1 MEEPRHAEPKPSEF
15 SEPSEADFNDDGPP
29 QEPCTFPPLTAVA
42 VVIAALMLAA
52 VATAV
57 LNQLGAAISVV
68 APLLFR

>member
-1 MEEPRHAEPKPSEF
+1 MDEQKFSEPKPSEF
-15 SEPSEADFNDDGPP
+15 SEPSEADFNDDGPT

-57 LNQLGAAISVV
+57 ANQLGAAISVV
-68 APLLFR
+68 APLLRR